1 MKPKLCKSNNLAG
14 DSIAYVIWALI
25 VIDCFTGLQTLS
37 FENLCPVQYVLSE
50 DNRVTVS
57 GFHIHTFPL
66 SQLLPLKA
74 LKVVTLLQG
83 QTLK

>member
-1 MKPKLCKSNNLAG
+1 MKPKLCKSDNLARY
-14 DSIAYVIWALI
+14 SIAFVIWVLI

-37 FENLCPVQYVLSE
+37 LETLCPVQYVLSE

-66 SQLLPLKA
+66 SRLLPLKA
-74 LKVVTLLQG
+74 LKVITLLQG
-83 QTLK
+83 QMLK